1 MALCQAFSATKTGP
15 ERAWCSIRRS
25 SGGLPRIYSSIAY
38 STLQMTRWSLLLLFL
53 LVPLPQAMLG
63 ATGNIAVAELP
74 DSLTIRAVELR
85 PGERDTALAGP
96 RSRESAP
103 GAAADTQSLPEA
115 VMEQHLQT
123 LIAPVVEKV
132 GVMGLCFAEHSRSIC
147 VSGVAKLQFR

>member
-1 MALCQAFSATKTGP
+1 MQPRPGQSALGAPSVAV
-15 ERAWCSIRRS
+15 RAVCRE
-25 SGGLPRIYSSIAY
+25 
-38 STLQMTRWSLLLLFL
+38 STLPSLTARWQMTRWSLLLLFL

-63 ATGNIAVAELP
+63 ATGNIAIAELP